1 MTIASS
7 IGAEPSREAAL
18 ELRLRQQE
26 AVAQLG
32 QLALAGF
39 PTDALFERAVHLVA
53 ERLDVEYAKVLEF
66 LPSGDFLLRAG
77 IGWREGSIGSTV
89 VPGGP
94 GSQAG
99 YTLLHSEPVIV
110 ADLAVET
117 RFTGPPLLLEH
128 GVRSGVSVIV
138 QGPGRPYGVLGAHT
152 SRHRVFTHHDINF
165 VQAVANLLASTVA
178 TRKAEQESARLLEET
193 RRSLR
198 LRDEF
203 LSVASHEL
211 RTPLTALLL
220 QLQSLARS
228 LMKHGV
234 TEALVDKADAA
245 TRHAGR
251 LSHLVEG
258 LLDASRLAEGRL
270 TLVIEP
276 VDLAE
281 VAEEVV
287 GQFCD
292 EVEQTPIALEIE
304 SRPVGS
310 WDRIRVEQVVTNLLS
325 NAVKYGARQP
335 VDVRI
340 RSADQKAVLSVR
352 DRGIGIDAKDLK
364 RIFGRFERA
373 VSVRSYGGL
382 GLGLYAARRIVRAHG
397 GRIWAQSAPGEGAT
411 FVVELPLRA
420 PVGPNASGISL

>member
-1 MTIASS
+1 M
-7 IGAEPSREAAL
+7 
-18 ELRLRQQE
+18 
-26 AVAQLG
+26 
-32 QLALAGF
+32 
-39 PTDALFERAVHLVA
+39 
-53 ERLDVEYAKVLEF
+53 
-66 LPSGDFLLRAG
+66 
-77 IGWREGSIGSTV
+77 
-89 VPGGP
+89 
-94 GSQAG
+94 
-99 YTLLHSEPVIV
+99 
-110 ADLAVET
+110 
-117 RFTGPPLLLEH
+117 
-128 GVRSGVSVIV
+128 SVIV

-152 SRHRVFTHHDINF
+152 SRRRVFTHHDIHF
-165 VQAVANLLASTVA
+165 VQAVANLLASTIA

-220 QLQSLARS
+220 QLQSLARM
-228 LMKHGV
+228 LMKQDAS
-234 TEALVDKADAA
+234 EALVDKADAA
-245 TRHAGR
+245 IRHAGR
-251 LSHLVEG
+251 LNRLVEG
-258 LLDASRLAEGRL
+258 LVDVSRLAEGRL

-287 GQFCD
+287 GQFRD

-325 NAVKYGARQP
+325 NAIKYGARQP

-340 RSADQKAVLSVR
+340 RSADHEAVLTVR

-373 VSVRSYGGL
+373 VSLRSYGGL

-420 PVGPNASGISL
+420 HLGPNASGISL